1 MPRKKFRD
9 PEPDGAEQQQHY
21 PSTSNYDLSE
31 LYADLLHFAVVHLK
45 LGGRLVCWIP
55 IFKADYKEAI
65 TIPQHRCL
73 ELLANNEQNI
83 SSLTSRRLLTYQKL
97 AELDA
102 NAASAETTK
111 RAETRES
118 VRDFRTRFFQSEE
131 ETRQERRQRKAEL
144 KEIGRQ
150 EALNRGKRLDENG
163 KVSTIP
169 PQ

>member
-1 MPRKKFRD
+1 MPRKKHRD
-9 PEPDGAEQQQHY
+9 PDAEMQHY

-65 TIPQHRCL
+65 TIPQHGCL
-73 ELLANNEQNI
+73 ELVANSEQNI
-83 SSLTSRRLLTYQKL
+83 SALTSRRLLTYAKI
-97 AELDA
+97 AELPADA
-102 NAASAETTK
+102 DAGRK
-111 RAETRES
+111 RDAVES
-118 VRDFRTRFFQSEE
+118 VGDFRTRFFESEE
-131 ETRQERRQRKAEL
+131 ETRQERRMRKAEL

-163 KVSTIP
+163 KVTTQPLPTNSAE
-169 PQ
+169 